1 MVVMIS
7 RRKVWTLVPA
17 FALLQACTEA
27 PKEEAKKKEPEKPPE
42 PVSGR
47 KAFYQMYP
55 SARAW
60 ALDAQPLQLN
70 SIALPDVKTDKGKYG
85 AWQASFV
92 SPSKGKLK
100 TFTYSVVEAGG
111 NLHKGVFAL
120 HEESFSG
127 TRGQAKPWLVAALK
141 TDSDEVYETA
151 MKKSVEYTKKHPDMP
166 ITFLLEYTN
175 RFPQPTWRVIWGESV
190 GTSSYSIFV
199 DAATGEY
206 LATGR

>member
-1 MVVMIS
+1 MIS
-7 RRKVWTLVPA
+7 RRSLWILAPVIAVLT
-17 FALLQACTEA
+17 ACSEA
-27 PKEEAKKKEPEKPPE
+27 PKQEAKKKEPEKPPE
-42 PVSGR
+42 PVTGR
-47 KAFYQMYP
+47 KAFYLMYP

-60 ALDAQPLQLN
+60 AIDAQPLQLS
-70 SIALPDVKTDKGKYG
+70 SISLPEVKSEQGKYG
-85 AWQASFV
+85 AWQCSFV

-100 TFTYSVVEAGG
+100 TFTYSVIEAGG

-120 HEESFSG
+120 HEEGFSG
-127 TRGQAKPWLVAALK
+127 SRGQAKPWLVAALK
-141 TDSDEVYETA
+141 VDSDQAWETA
-151 MKKSVEYTKKHPDMP
+151 AKKSVEYMKKHPNMP

-175 RFPQPTWRVIWGESV
+175 RFPQPAWRVIWGESV